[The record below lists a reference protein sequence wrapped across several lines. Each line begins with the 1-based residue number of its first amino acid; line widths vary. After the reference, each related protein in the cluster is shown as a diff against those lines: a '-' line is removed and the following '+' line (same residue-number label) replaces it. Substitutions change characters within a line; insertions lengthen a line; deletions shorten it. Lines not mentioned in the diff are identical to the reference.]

1 MFVELQKA
9 SPKENFHKN
18 LGKIKKKK
26 KNSVRVHLF
35 LLELLEQEICVYEK
49 WAPHLITAYYF
60 AEGIITKFSN
70 IRF

>member
-9 SPKENFHKN
+9 SPKNKIQKN
-18 LGKIKKKK
+18 HEKKKKKKK

-60 AEGIITKFSN
+60 AEGIITKFC
-70 IRF
+70 F